1 MYSNFLLGNLRIT
14 EGAQIKLKRIPYDL
28 ICRHA
33 INEHGALT
41 YRENSVARP
50 ATLGACQVRLQLST
64 LFVPSATR
72 ASFCVTYASS
82 LVPRDEPKPSR
93 PFDDEIWK

>member
-33 INEHGALT
+33 INEHGDLT
-41 YRENSVARP
+41 KREASRNEKSMKTIGEIMSRYRVDPTDAS
-50 ATLGACQVRLQLST
+50 LGNVIVLTHANW
-64 LFVPSATR
+64 
-72 ASFCVTYASS
+72 
-82 LVPRDEPKPSR
+82 DETIVKLES
-93 PFDDEIWK
+93 E